1 MQVYD
6 STFFYHSPLHLT
18 NEKHFYFYYINKAV
32 SKDLLLSQY
41 AEIILL
47 SESDKKVI

>member
-6 STFFYHSPLHLT
+6 STFFYHSPPHLT

-32 SKDLLLSQY
+32 SKDLLLSQL
-41 AEIILL
+41 LL
-47 SESDKKVI
+47 SDKLD